1 LGQRKERRKEVHDW
15 GPVGPRS
22 VEPARPAEVEEEE
35 EKMGPSRAAGGA
47 GWVHPEERR
56 RKKIFGQVKRR

>member
-1 LGQRKERRKEVHDW
+1 M
-15 GPVGPRS
+15 
-22 VEPARPAEVEEEE
+22 EPARPAEVEEEE
-35 EKMGPSRAAGGA
+35 EKMGPGGA